1 MGDKYHYKFIEIELS
16 PKLIK
21 KLFEYIKDPKI
32 TQDHINYMVENLK
45 TLAKHDECLTL
56 DEFDVITEKP
66 IVM

>member
-1 MGDKYHYKFIEIELS
+1 MADKYHYKFIEIELS

-21 KLFEYIKDPKI
+21 KLFEHIKDPKV
-32 TQDHINYMVENLK
+32 TQDHINYIVENLK
-45 TLAKHDECLTL
+45 ALAKHDECLTL